1 MCGAAVV
8 WRVHGTSHAV
18 WYTFALRELRY
29 FVSVALLAAL
39 SIYNVAIR
47 PVYDGALSGYKS
59 SELPMDESAD
69 WSFRPKPEGHDANSS
84 PLVDI
89 TAIV

>member
-1 MCGAAVV
+1 MYGAVA
-8 WRVHGTSHAV
+8 WCVHYGVCST
-18 WYTFALRELRY
+18 LRY

-59 SELPMDESAD
+59 SELPMDELAD
-69 WSFRPKPEGHDANSS
+69 WSFRPKPGDNDAG
-84 PLVDI
+84 PVDI